1 MCLTLKH
8 ALILSFSTSFS
19 SNLDD
24 LCPHLLGVIHKICQ
38 ENKKEKKRGEKER
51 EKIKGFLN
59 RNIEKRHLKL
69 GSDRI
74 SLLTYTSSANNFIAL
89 SYKLRD
95 EPMGF
100 KNWVF
105 YNKVEEFV

>member
-59 RNIEKRHLKL
+59 RIIEKRHLKL
-69 GSDRI
+69 GSDRM

-100 KNWVF
+100 KNWCF
-105 YNKVEEFV
+105 ITK